1 MCIIP
6 QPLSLILIQYRIT
19 YTKSDYT
26 KVKIHIN
33 DLNDDSNSDYK
44 KTTIYTNLPVD
55 PVNQAVDGETP
66 QFICNESTSAGTS
79 IYGSKF
85 FVNNT
90 VRTVFSFDDDNLKK
104 VGSEDN
110 KEDRLYTVSVVLE
123 PDNTAMA
130 NEVSI
135 TGAKGGGF

>member
-1 MCIIP
+1 M
-6 QPLSLILIQYRIT
+6 R
-19 YTKSDYT
+19 
-26 KVKIHIN
+26 N
-33 DLNDDSNSDYK
+33 
-44 KTTIYTNLPVD
+44 
-55 PVNQAVDGETP
+55 
-66 QFICNESTSAGTS
+66 
-79 IYGSKF
+79 
-85 FVNNT
+85 
-90 VRTVFSFDDDNLKK
+90 VFSFDDDNLKK